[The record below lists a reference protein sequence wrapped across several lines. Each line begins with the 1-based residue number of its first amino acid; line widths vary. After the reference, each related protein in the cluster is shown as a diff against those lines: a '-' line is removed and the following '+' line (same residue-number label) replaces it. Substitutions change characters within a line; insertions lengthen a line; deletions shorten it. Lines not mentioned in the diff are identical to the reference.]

1 MHAIRQH
8 AFGPPETLA
17 YEDVPDPVPAPDQVR
32 IAVEAA
38 GVHLIDTSIR
48 RGEAGGPYPLPD
60 LPMTPGREVAGA
72 VDRVGSGAPET
83 WLGRRVVAHLGPASG
98 GYATLAVAPVAALH
112 PVPDGLAPDVA
123 VAMIGTGRTAM
134 GILEVADLTAK
145 DAVLVTAAA
154 GGLGT
159 LLVQAARAAGAAV
172 VGLAGGPAKVER
184 VRANGATGA
193 VDYRVPGWP
202 DAVGA
207 ALGDRA
213 RGGRRAARTRR
224 AAVPAGRGGRGPR
237 RAGGPG
243 DDRQGRARA
252 LSRRRP
258 PDRPTT
264 VRSARARREG
274 YAGRG
279 AAASTAAATR
289 NIVASPSAGA
299 MTCTPTG
306 RPSSPAPNGTDTAGW
321 PARLDGIVHTSLRYI
336 VNGSAVLAPSGN
348 AVEGAVGLSS
358 TSKSW

>member
-8 AFGPPETLA
+8 AFGPPEALA
-17 YEDVPDPVPAPDQVR
+17 YEDVPDPDPAPDQVR
-32 IAVEAA
+32 ITVEAA

-83 WLGRRVVAHLGPASG
+83 WLGRRVVTHLGPASG

-154 GGLGT
+154 GGLGS

-213 RGGRRAARTRR
+213 PTVLLDGVGGEAGRAALELLAPGGRVVMFGSSSGEMLALTSGDLYARGLTAS
-224 AAVPAGRGGRGPR
+224 AAVGPR
-237 RAGGPG
+237 LLQRPGGL
-243 DDRQGRARA
+243 RELEARA
-252 LSRRRP
+252 LDEAAAGRLVP
-258 PDRPTT
+258 AVQPFPLAEAAAAHAALE
-264 VRSARARREG
+264 ARA
-274 YAGRG
+274 
-279 AAASTAAATR
+279 T
-289 NIVASPSAGA
+289 
-299 MTCTPTG
+299 TG
-306 RPSSPAPNGTDTAGW
+306 K
-321 PARLDGIVHTSLRYI
+321 V
-336 VNGSAVLAPSGN
+336 VLVP
-348 AVEGAVGLSS
+348 
-358 TSKSW
+358 

>member
-213 RGGRRAARTRR
+213 PTVLLDGVGGEAGRAALELLAPGGRVVMFGSSSGEMLALTSGDLYARGLTAS
-224 AAVPAGRGGRGPR
+224 AAVGPR
-237 RAGGPG
+237 LLQRPGGL
-243 DDRQGRARA
+243 RELEARA
-252 LSRRRP
+252 LDEAAAGRLAP
-258 PDRPTT
+258 AVQPFPLAEAAAAHAALG
-264 VRSARARREG
+264 ARA
-274 YAGRG
+274 
-279 AAASTAAATR
+279 T
-289 NIVASPSAGA
+289 
-299 MTCTPTG
+299 TG
-306 RPSSPAPNGTDTAGW
+306 K
-321 PARLDGIVHTSLRYI
+321 V
-336 VNGSAVLAPSGN
+336 VLVP
-348 AVEGAVGLSS
+348 
-358 TSKSW
+358 

>member
-17 YEDVPDPVPAPDQVR
+17 YEDVPDPVPARDQVR

-48 RGEAGGPYPLPD
+48 RGEAGGPYPVPD

-213 RGGRRAARTRR
+213 PTVLLDGVGGEAGRAALELLAPGGRVVMFGSSSGEMLALTSGDLYARGLTAS
-224 AAVPAGRGGRGPR
+224 AAVGPR
-237 RAGGPG
+237 LLQRPGGL
-243 DDRQGRARA
+243 RELEARA
-252 LSRRRP
+252 LDEAAAGRLEP
-258 PDRPTT
+258 AVQPFPLAEAAAAHAALE
-264 VRSARARREG
+264 ARA
-274 YAGRG
+274 
-279 AAASTAAATR
+279 T
-289 NIVASPSAGA
+289 
-299 MTCTPTG
+299 TG
-306 RPSSPAPNGTDTAGW
+306 K
-321 PARLDGIVHTSLRYI
+321 V
-336 VNGSAVLAPSGN
+336 VLVP
-348 AVEGAVGLSS
+348 
-358 TSKSW
+358 